1 MVVQSSSKRTVLVI
15 LAGLMFIYMATK
27 RIKAF
32 KQTSNWRYFVKF
44 KFGLLQKRLVRFM
57 MWFILQNV

>member
-1 MVVQSSSKRTVLVI
+1 MQSSSKRTVFVI
-15 LAGLMFIYMATK
+15 LAGLMFIDMATK

-44 KFGLLQKRLVRFM
+44 KFGWPRKRLVWVI
-57 MWFILQNV
+57 MWSILQNV